1 MAGRR
6 QGTRARP
13 DPFLQLR
20 QSLTQRRRLVAEVV
34 VNLERVRAVI
44 TTTEVLIP
52 GPRDPA
58 VEPLVRELHARR
70 GAAA

>member
-1 MAGRR
+1 MVAGSL
-6 QGTRARP
+6 RP
-13 DPFLQLR
+13 ALCLQLR
-20 QSLTQRRRLVAEVV
+20 QRLTQRRRLVAEVV
-34 VNLERVRAVI
+34 VNLERIRAVI

-58 VEPLVRELHARR
+58 VEPLVRERGRR

>member
-1 MAGRR
+1 VVAGSL
-6 QGTRARP
+6 RP
-13 DPFLQLR
+13 ALRLQLR
-20 QSLTQRRRLVAEVV
+20 QRLTQRRRLVAEVV
-34 VNLERVRAVI
+34 VNFERVRAVT